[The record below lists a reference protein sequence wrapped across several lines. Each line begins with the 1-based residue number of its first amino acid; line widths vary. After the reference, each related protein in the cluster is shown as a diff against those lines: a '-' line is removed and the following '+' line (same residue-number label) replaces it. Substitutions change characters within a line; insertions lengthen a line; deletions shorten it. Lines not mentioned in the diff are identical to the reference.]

1 MTLVTP
7 VTPVTKSAPT
17 KDMGFYCR
25 VIEAVLF
32 AAKTPLSERALRQH
46 LPAPKDTGFY
56 DQVMARLKAR
66 YDEASGV
73 ELWHADRH
81 WALRTRLDIGEYL
94 HNLRHHQKPMSKA
107 AIETLAIIAYHQ
119 PVTRAEIEN
128 IRGVAT
134 SKGTLD
140 ILLALGWIQPKG
152 RRNTPGR
159 PLTWRTSADFLDHF
173 GLSSLD
179 ALPGLEELKKAQLI
193 GETARL
199 GGLPKTDSL
208 PLMNGAAEEED
219 SDA

>member
-1 MTLVTP
+1 MTKP
-7 VTPVTKSAPT
+7 APT

-32 AAKTPLSERALRQH
+32 AARTPLSERALRQH
-46 LPAPKDTGFY
+46 LPAPKDNALY
-56 DQVMARLKAR
+56 DQVMTRLKAR

-94 HNLRHHQKPMSKA
+94 HNLRQHQKPMSKA

-119 PVTRAEIEN
+119 PVTRGDIER

-173 GLSSLD
+173 GLASLD
-179 ALPGLEELKKAQLI
+179 DLPGLDELKKAQLI
-193 GETARL
+193 GETTRL
-199 GGLPKTDSL
+199 GDLSPADSL
-208 PLMNGAAEEED
+208 PLMNGAA
-219 SDA
+219 SDGDDD